1 MMSSSVS
8 VPYTGNALIS
18 LLQLMNRQEVGMDQP
33 TQSASLMNDRP
44 ADRDLLDFAPYT
56 NTLLDIIRDPHTEG
70 PLVIGLFGTWGSGKT
85 SLMKFVQDDLA
96 RDAQVPSRLVRRV
109 EVREGRGALA
119 RAAAAGAG

>member
-1 MMSSSVS
+1 
-8 VPYTGNALIS
+8 
-18 LLQLMNRQEVGMDQP
+18 MDQP